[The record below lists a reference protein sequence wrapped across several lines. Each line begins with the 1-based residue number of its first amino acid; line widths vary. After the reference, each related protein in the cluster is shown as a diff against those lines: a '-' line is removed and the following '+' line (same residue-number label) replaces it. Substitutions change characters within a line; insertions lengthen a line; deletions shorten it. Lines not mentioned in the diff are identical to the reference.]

1 MLPYK
6 RMVRASWT
14 EYKTDEEILNMTN
27 KKRLLMKYILKQNCQ
42 YFQYIQRTTL
52 EVVIGGK
59 RQRGQL
65 KVIWMDNFKDW
76 TKISRY

>member
-1 MLPYK
+1 
-6 RMVRASWT
+6 MVRASWT